1 MTGCDLL
8 PNKGGAQLLR
18 ATDERIARGDL
29 AGAEAMAKDYAPEVG
44 PDPVSNRSA
53 WCGSGSVK
61 QRLDAAGARAASG
74 LVDAY
79 EKSTDPL
86 LRYVEVRR
94 AFNAALEGED
104 QALKSLCALEP
115 NRISTLEYDQ
125 ARGPIAAEMA
135 RIIEPLEE
143 QARSRTGGRNF
154 DKIVA
159 WAEAAAQ
166 KADRDDM
173 AARCND
179 LKKAVAKPNA
189 FEKSAVQQESEDA
202 MRLACSGLDTY
213 SR

>member
-1 MTGCDLL
+1 M
-8 PNKGGAQLLR
+8 
-18 ATDERIARGDL
+18 
-29 AGAEAMAKDYAPEVG
+29 
-44 PDPVSNRSA
+44 
-53 WCGSGSVK
+53 
-61 QRLDAAGARAASG
+61 
-74 LVDAY
+74 
-79 EKSTDPL
+79 
-86 LRYVEVRR
+86 
-94 AFNAALEGED
+94 
-104 QALKSLCALEP
+104 
-115 NRISTLEYDQ
+115 EYDQ